1 METQQKEKTE
11 FRNYNKPDVNVA
23 VREHYRKMRER
34 QTFNY
39 VQRMKAKYL
48 TFTHPM
54 DLWSAMEKLNHLIDV
69 SDPDLNLPN
78 IQHLAQSAE
87 AIRQD
92 KRPDWMQLVGLIHDL
107 GKMMYLWGSD
117 EDGTSQAE
125 QWGLVGDVFV
135 VGCRLPDTV
144 VYPEFNHLNPDMHDE
159 RYNTDLGVYE
169 EGCGI
174 DNVHLAWGHDEYFY
188 QVLKNHPGN
197 KIPEEGMVMVR
208 YHSFYPWHSEGSY
221 EKLTNK
227 KDDQYKEWI
236 KDFNQYDL
244 YSKSNHLYQLEELK
258 EYYNP
263 IAEKYLGSGP
273 IYF

>member
-1 METQQKEKTE
+1 
-11 FRNYNKPDVNVA
+11 
-23 VREHYRKMRER
+23 MRETH
-34 QTFNY
+34 TFDY

-87 AIRQD
+87 ALRED

-244 YSKSNHLYQLEELK
+244 YSKSNHLYHLEELK